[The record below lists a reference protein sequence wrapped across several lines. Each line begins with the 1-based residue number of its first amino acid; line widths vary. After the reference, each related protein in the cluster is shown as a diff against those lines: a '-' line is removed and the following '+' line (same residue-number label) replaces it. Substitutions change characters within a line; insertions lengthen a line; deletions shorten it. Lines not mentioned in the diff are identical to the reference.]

1 MKALLIKDIIT
12 IWKQM
17 KLMLALI
24 LVFSV
29 VSSDYQ
35 NIFAVVYASL
45 IPYIAIAYDE
55 KSKWNRMAAMMPYS
69 VRDIVWSKYLLG
81 IIFSAGALILA
92 LAIRFTV
99 SSVRSEVFE
108 ASLLILGFIGAMLIM
123 DISLPLMFRFGVEKG
138 RLLMF
143 LIIFLVCGSA
153 AGLDAAASIVS
164 SIKLIP
170 LCAVALVLSVVLNF
184 ISVQISFKW
193 YRSRL

>member
-17 KLMLALI
+17 KLMFLLI

-29 VSSDYQ
+29 VSSTYQ

-69 VRDIVWSKYLLG
+69 VRDIVCSKYVLG
-81 IIFSAGALILA
+81 LIFSAGTLILA
-92 LAIRFTV
+92 VLIRFAICTV
-99 SSVRSEVFE
+99 RAESFSAEMFV
-108 ASLLILGFIGAMLIM
+108 LGFIGAMLIM

-138 RLLMF
+138 RAIMIF
-143 LIIFLVCGSA
+143 MIMLICGGTSAIAIVPEIPDVKVSA
-153 AGLDAAASIVS
+153 ALAPSFLAAAV
-164 SIKLIP
+164 LT
-170 LCAVALVLSVVLNF
+170 VLSAR
-184 ISVQISFKW
+184 ISSKM
-193 YRSRL
+193 YLKHEN